1 MRLRTP
7 RRIQPVPGMAPWGT
21 LVHSV
26 EGQKGPGQRFQNEI
40 LIFSRACLLN
50 TFTLSRLGFSPR
62 NMLRHNGITSDTP
75 QLRGLKNLMYPTL
88 HFTGDV
94 SSNISQRCLQNE

>member
-7 RRIQPVPGMAPWGT
+7 RRIQPVPGKELWKSS
-21 LVHSV
+21 VHSG
-26 EGQKGPGQRFQNEI
+26 EGQRSPDQRFQNEI

-50 TFTLSRLGFSPR
+50 AFTLSRRGFSPR
-62 NMLRHNGITSDTP
+62 NMPRHNGINSETP
-75 QLRGLKNLMYPTL
+75 QLMGLKNLMYRSL